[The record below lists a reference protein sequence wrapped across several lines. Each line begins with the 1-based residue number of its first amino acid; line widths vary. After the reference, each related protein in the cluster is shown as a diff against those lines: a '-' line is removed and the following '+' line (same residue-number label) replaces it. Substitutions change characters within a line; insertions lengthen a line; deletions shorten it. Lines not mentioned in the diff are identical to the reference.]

1 MCVRLYS
8 VCCMNN
14 VIDAS
19 LTLPDKK
26 KAPKTEILLSKVIF
40 VYLVDRDHQF
50 MPMARLFLSLLTPQ
64 GI

>member
-1 MCVRLYS
+1 
-8 VCCMNN
+8 MNN